1 MGIAVQ
7 DVYDTDGKLTGIILD
22 LKDNSQVPDKVVK
35 SAIQVD
41 YIRKNKTLNL
51 R

>member
-7 DVYDTDGKLTGIILD
+7 DVYDTDEKLTDIILD
-22 LKDNSQVPDKVVK
+22 LKDNNQVPDKVVK

-41 YIRKNKTLNL
+41 YIRKN
-51 R
+51 